1 MLPHK
6 HTFATTWSSDAENH
20 WYAATCKHSTEV
32 KDKAKHTFS
41 DYTEQGV
48 KGRKCSV
55 CEYVDIVRVKVPTF
69 EYDAKNS
76 KVSIKCETENA
87 TIYYTTDE
95 TDPTT
100 SSTEYKEPIDFTEGM
115 IIKAFA
121 VFKDMVSS
129 DVATFKFVKI
139 SYSSEYDEA
148 PEGKSVIVGTTL
160 TEDDLPT
167 LENENYYFDGWY
179 IDVTKVE
186 VGYKVEKDI
195 TLTAKWSQP
204 SLNFTIEVQNPND
217 LYEKFAKQIRVEPRK
232 NGDGSINYN
241 DYDIYPPT
249 EPRFYNYYWTF
260 MGQTQK
266 YDSSNSYHIGLY
278 SYPNGVYPVK
288 LEIPE
293 YEFTA
298 IIYIEKK

>member
-1 MLPHK
+1 MADAKIL
-6 HTFATTWSSDAENH
+6 ATIQRTD
-20 WYAATCKHSTEV
+20 
-32 KDKAKHTFS
+32 
-41 DYTEQGV
+41 TEQLQISINEY
-48 KGRKCSV
+48 KGKSYLDMR
-55 CEYVDIVRVKVPTF
+55 
-69 EYDAKNS
+69 
-76 KVSIKCETENA
+76 
-87 TIYYTTDE
+87 IYYTTDE

-121 VFKDMVSS
+121 VCKDMVSS

-139 SYSSEYDEA
+139 SYSTEYDEA

-179 IDVTKVE
+179 IDATKVE

-204 SLNFTIEVQNPND
+204 SLNFTIEIQNPND
-217 LYEKFAKQIRVEPRK
+217 SDEKLAKQIRVEPRK
-232 NGDGSINYN
+232 NGDGSIDYN
-241 DYDIYPPT
+241 QYDIYPPT
-249 EPRFYNYYWTF
+249 EPSFDNYWWTF

-266 YDSSNSYHIGLY
+266 YGSSNSYYIGLY
-278 SYPNGVYPVK
+278 SYPKGVYPVK

-293 YEFTA
+293 AEFTV